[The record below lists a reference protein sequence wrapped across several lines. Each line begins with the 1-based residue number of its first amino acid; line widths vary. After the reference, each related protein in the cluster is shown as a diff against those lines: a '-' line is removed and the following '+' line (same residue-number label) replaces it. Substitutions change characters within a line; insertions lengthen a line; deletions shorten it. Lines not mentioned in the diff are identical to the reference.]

1 MTIVMP
7 SRLEPL
13 DDAEQLLH
21 DDRRQPEREL
31 VDEQH
36 VGVVQQRD
44 RQRQHLLLAARQRRR
59 AVWSWRSAEVGEQL
73 EHPGDAPL
81 AVGRSVR

>member
-13 DDAEQLLH
+13 DDRQQLLH

-44 RQRQHLLLAARQRRR
+44 GQRQHLLLAARQRRR
-59 AVWSWRSAEVGEQL
+59 QLVLAVGELAEQL
-73 EHPGDAPL
+73 EHAGDAPV
-81 AVGRSVR
+81 AVGVSSR